1 MGIHTKQYQWF
12 KRMDVSSLV
21 VISTEGTST
30 VYPQIAV
37 GISTGMPELFKRRL
51 KQYRQMNVVILKP

>member
-12 KRMDVSSLV
+12 RRMDVSSLV

-37 GISTGMPELFKRRL
+37 GISTDIPELFKRHL
-51 KQYRQMNVVILKP
+51 KRYRQMNVPSLKL